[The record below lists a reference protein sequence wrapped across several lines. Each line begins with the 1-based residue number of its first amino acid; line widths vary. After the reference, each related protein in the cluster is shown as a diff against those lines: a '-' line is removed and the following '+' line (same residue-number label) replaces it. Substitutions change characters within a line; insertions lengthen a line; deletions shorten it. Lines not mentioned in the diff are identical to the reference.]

1 MYRSA
6 SRHEI
11 TIYPNSFIIRSIS
24 SDLLF
29 IPLRDAYGIT
39 QLVFRTEAFSS
50 PAAADALRAKI
61 SSLTPE
67 SVICVK
73 GVVRARPDGM
83 RNKELASG
91 DIEVEVTEIMCLN
104 SAATN
109 LPFLPDKKKLVRY
122 VLLPFV
128 QEISTYAGY
137 P

>member
-1 MYRSA
+1 
-6 SRHEI
+6 
-11 TIYPNSFIIRSIS
+11 
-24 SDLLF
+24 LF

-39 QLVFRTEAFSS
+39 QVVFRTEAFSS

-61 SSLTPE
+61 NSLTSE

-91 DIEVEVTEIMCLN
+91 DIEVEVSEIMCLN